1 MTDLELIFK
10 AEKEK
15 FDIDKTTVKKL
26 NEKYFKERA
35 KLMSDLY
42 SHLSFLEKYG
52 IGVRY
57 QSVFDLIYL
66 TKNDTYVAQI
76 KPKNQPSQRI
86 NGEFYYSL
94 VPDTYI
100 VDWSYRSWQKNEIEY
115 TDIKEL
121 VKAIALKC
129 RYL

>member
-1 MTDLELIFK
+1 MTDLEMIFK

-26 NEKYFKERA
+26 NEKYFKERR

-57 QSVFDLIYL
+57 QKGFDFVFLE
-66 TKNDTYVAQI
+66 KNDTYIAQI
-76 KPKNQPSQRI
+76 KSKDQPTQRI
-86 NGEFYYSL
+86 NNEFYYSL

-100 VDWSYRSWQKNEIEY
+100 VDWSYRSWQKNEIED

-121 VKAIALKC
+121 INAIAVKC
-129 RYL
+129 R

>member
-26 NEKYFKERA
+26 NEKYFKERR
-35 KLMSDLY
+35 KMMSDLY
-42 SHLSFLEKYG
+42 LHLSFLERYG

-57 QSVFDLIYL
+57 QKGFDLVYL
-66 TKNDTYVAQI
+66 TKNDCYIAQI
-76 KPKNQPSQRI
+76 KSKDQPAQRI

-100 VDWSYRSWQKNEIEY
+100 VDWAYRSWQKNVIEY

-121 VKAIALKC
+121 VKAIAVKC
-129 RYL
+129 R